1 MRQAHG
7 TRITMRR
14 NLITEARIECEE
26 YGPKNLA
33 DCAPVCRARPAFEQ
47 AVMCLV
53 PWTNSR
59 APGHRKFPGVHR
71 CLVDLFAGRAQYGA
85 IQGWRFGRRNP
96 PDWAIDML
104 AQRLEDEASQR
115 LAAARLL
122 RESKKPAPTR
132 TGLKK

>member
-1 MRQAHG
+1 ML
-7 TRITMRR
+7 R
-14 NLITEARIECEE
+14 NLIAEAQIECGEH
-26 YGPKNLA
+26 GPKNHV
-33 DCAPVCRARPAFEQ
+33 APVFRAPASLPFEQ
-47 AVMCLV
+47 AARIIA
-53 PWTNSR
+53 PWVNSP
-59 APGHRKFPGVHR
+59 APGAPRYPGMKR
-71 CLVDLFAGRAQYGA
+71 YLVALFDGRAQYGA

-132 TGLKK
+132 TGLKDR